1 MPLLSSEINILEKVC
16 NKASKIIIRDFGE
29 IEKLQVSK
37 KGPGDFVTKTDQ
49 KVEKIII
56 EELEKARPGFNFL
69 AEEGGGGTTNEKKSE
84 YTWVIDPIDGTT
96 NFMHGI
102 PHFAISIGLEKSGE
116 LIAGIIFDPIKN
128 EMFYA
133 EKGRGAYLNNTRIRV
148 SSRNTI
154 SDSIALTGGPNYQED
169 NKEVFYNEYIA
180 MCNHFHQVRKLGSAA
195 LDLAY
200 VAAGRAEIFWHKNL
214 KYWDIAAGILIV
226 KEAGGTITDFKGKTF
241 DLKKNQ
247 LLATNA
253 RLDNETTKV
262 LSMIK

>member
-1 MPLLSSEINILEKVC
+1 MPLLSPEINVLEKVC
-16 NKASKIIIRDFGE
+16 IKASKIIIRDFGE

-49 KVEKIII
+49 KVEQIII
-56 EELEKARPGFNFL
+56 EELERARPGYNFL
-69 AEEGGGGTTNEKKSE
+69 AEEGGTTKEKKSE
-84 YTWVIDPIDGTT
+84 FTWIVDPIDGTT

-116 LIAGIIFDPIKN
+116 VIAGIIFDPIKN

-148 SSRNTI
+148 SSRNI
-154 SDSIALTGGPNYQED
+154 INDSIALTGGPAFAEK
-169 NKEVFYNEYIA
+169 NKNDFYKEYTA
-180 MCNHFHQVRKLGSAA
+180 MSDQFHQVRKLGSAA

-214 KYWDIAAGILIV
+214 KYWDIAAGIIIV
-226 KEAGGTITDFKGKTF
+226 KEAGGTISDFKGKLF
-241 DLKKNQ
+241 NLKNNE
-247 LLATNA
+247 LLATNS
-253 RLDNETTKV
+253 RLDLDTVKI
-262 LSMIK
+262 LSSIK